1 VRLEYHWYEVI
12 LSVIS
17 TLMLNLIEDDEQ
29 DYDREKYREMLLD
42 AAETILSCFGF
53 SRSLYGDT
61 SRRNKRKWWY
71 GLREER
77 MKDIETERSL
87 G

>member
-1 VRLEYHWYEVI
+1 VVLLLSLFLKIYNEVQV
-12 LSVIS
+12 LF
-17 TLMLNLIEDDEQ
+17 
-29 DYDREKYREMLLD
+29 
-42 AAETILSCFGF
+42 AG
-53 SRSLYGDT
+53 
-61 SRRNKRKWWY
+61 RNNRKWWY